1 MKSSYLFKDNNS
13 KFKYNRNHVILLC
26 IILFLAAL
34 ALSLLP
40 SRPLDSTKI
49 NEVNTTSS
57 RKTSLSS
64 DVEAIEIYK
73 SSEFKETSILKNW
86 YFRKPEDISLVFS
99 CLNPSK
105 KQVAPQPFE
114 KTQYKIIFSYFDG
127 KIEFFPFWIN
137 EKSKKAIYFN
147 ESYFYMDENSTKKL
161 KDIMNNL

>member
-1 MKSSYLFKDNNS
+1 MKSSYLFKGNTS

-49 NEVNTTSS
+49 NEVNTTSA

-64 DVEAIEIYK
+64 DVETIEIYK

-105 KQVAPQPFE
+105 KQIAPEPSG
-114 KTQYKIIFSYFDG
+114 KTQYKIILNYFDG
-127 KIEFFPFWIN
+127 TREVYPLWIDI
-137 EKSKKAIYFN
+137 KGKKAIYFHK
-147 ESYFYMDENSTKKL
+147 SYIYMDENSTTKL

>member
-1 MKSSYLFKDNNS
+1 MKSSYLFKGNNS

-49 NEVNTTSS
+49 NEVNTTSA

-64 DVEAIEIYK
+64 DVETIEIYK

-105 KQVAPQPFE
+105 KQIAPEPSG
-114 KTQYKIIFSYFDG
+114 KTQYKIILNYFDG
-127 KIEFFPFWIN
+127 TREVYPLWVDI
-137 EKSKKAIYFN
+137 KSKKAIYFHK
-147 ESYFYMDENSTKKL
+147 SYIYMDENSTTKL